1 MCKEFVKEVSTK
13 NRYNNF
19 LEVVEIIIEYSNNYG
34 SGTRENNFWDW
45 MLIIPINLAVATN
58 GFFAGVETKSNES
71 VQELLLY
78 LLQMNPVT
86 LKTIYDNDGILGVT
100 RYGAVALRRALTS
113 PRSNYY
119 YKYKKYYTH
128 IDSLTSAVTYDEM
141 ESGETIPSK
150 HLYNLPND
158 ITNSYQWTS
167 LEKIDEALDSFSWY
181 DTKVFQLY
189 YYEGNTL
196 DSLAKKTGI
205 SRNSLF
211 TTIDKVRTELKNKLS
226 E

>member
-1 MCKEFVKEVSTK
+1 MTEIYLEISKLSDKFRTMAYGLTSDENEV
-13 NRYNNF
+13 
-19 LEVVEIIIEYSNNYG
+19 
-34 SGTRENNFWDW
+34 
-45 MLIIPINLAVATN
+45 
-58 GFFAGVETKSNES
+58 NES
-71 VQELLLY
+71 VQELMLY
-78 LLQMNPVT
+78 FLSMNPNT
-86 LKTIYDNDGILGVT
+86 LSDIWNKDKEDGII

-128 IDSLTSAVTYDEM
+128 IDSLTSAVTYNEM

-150 HLYNLPND
+150 HLYNLPNELTD
-158 ITNSYQWTS
+158 DYIWTS
-167 LEKIDEALDSFSWY
+167 LEKIDVALDGFSWY

-196 DSLAKKTGI
+196 DSLAAKTGI
-205 SRNSLF
+205 SRNSLY
-211 TTIDKVRTELKNKLS
+211 TTIDKVRSELKYILS

>member
-1 MCKEFVKEVSTK
+1 MTEIYLEISKLSDKFRTMAYGLTSDKNEV
-13 NRYNNF
+13 
-19 LEVVEIIIEYSNNYG
+19 
-34 SGTRENNFWDW
+34 
-45 MLIIPINLAVATN
+45 
-58 GFFAGVETKSNES
+58 NEA

-86 LKTIYDNDGILGVT
+86 LKTIYDNDGIIGVT
-100 RYGAVALRRALTS
+100 KYGAVALRRALTS

-141 ESGETIPSK
+141 DSGETIPSK
-150 HLYNLPND
+150 HLYNLPNE
-158 ITNSYQWTS
+158 ITSCYQWTS
-167 LEKIDEALDSFSWY
+167 LEKIDSALDGFTWY
-181 DTKVFQLY
+181 DKKVFELY

-211 TTIDKVRTELKNKLS
+211 TTIDKVRTELKYKLS

>member
-1 MCKEFVKEVSTK
+1 MKKIYEEISKLSDKFRTMAYGLTSDENEV
-13 NRYNNF
+13 
-19 LEVVEIIIEYSNNYG
+19 
-34 SGTRENNFWDW
+34 
-45 MLIIPINLAVATN
+45 
-58 GFFAGVETKSNES
+58 NES
-71 VQELLLY
+71 VQELMLY
-78 LLQMNPVT
+78 FLSMNQET
-86 LKTIYDNDGILGVT
+86 LKAIYDKDGILGVT

-128 IDSLTSAVTYDEM
+128 IDSLTSAVTYNEM
-141 ESGETIPSK
+141 ETGETIPSK
-150 HLYNLPND
+150 HLYNLPNE
-158 ITNSYQWTS
+158 ITDDYQWTS
-167 LEKIDEALDSFSWY
+167 LEKIDKALESFSWY

-189 YYEGNTL
+189 YHENNTL

-211 TTIDKVRTELKNKLS
+211 TTIDKVRVQLKYKLN